1 MRSTGELLHD
11 ARMYASRALNRSFAP
26 PDWLSINLTLRCN
39 LSCVM
44 CTTCY
49 DAPEL
54 SLREVLDLVDQAA
67 SWGVKV
73 FNPLGGEPFVRSD
86 LEDILGHAARRDL
99 YTTLTTNGTLITAA
113 RAARIAAI
121 PPEKLHINVSID
133 GLAATHD
140 GVRGKGAFQRTIAG
154 YRRLREADE
163 AAGNPR
169 RKICANSILHAKNV
183 DEYLDLVAFLE
194 EEGFSGVQVLHLF
207 RDDEDS
213 NVGGMWFAPDQLPK
227 LEAVCSALGGHP
239 LVMNRHALPLV
250 TRYYRDGLGPLEAP
264 CWAGWKE
271 LYVNSD
277 GSVIMCDGTL
287 DFLAGR
293 FGSVREQTLRELWR
307 SPALRARREV
317 VKTCTTPC
325 IQGCYLRTES
335 DSASRIATGLVEN
348 VVAPVRAR
356 VARALPTRTIEG
368 TLTLELSDTP
378 DDPAHPKAKALFATS
393 PVPLEACFSDPERL
407 IELRDRRYLDFGRGF
422 LGADVVAHVRD
433 GLRTARLRFRT
444 VSLTWRGEPLLHPEF
459 PVVWAA
465 LDGIAERV
473 RVVTSGLL
481 LREDHVRLLR
491 GAEVW
496 VDPAR
501 SAFAR
506 DEHLEHVARR
516 AATVGAHRGAP
527 PRDVVAPAL
536 SWDGRLTVSV
546 DDTTLS
552 RRLGDVLEEPMGTIW
567 GRFPG

>member
-1 MRSTGELLHD
+1 MRSTRELVHD
-11 ARMYASRALNRSFAP
+11 ARMYGSRALNRSLAP

-73 FNPLGGEPFVRSD
+73 FNPLGGEPFIRHD
-86 LEDILGHAARRDL
+86 LEDILAHAAKRDL

-121 PPEKLHINVSID
+121 PPEKLHVNISID
-133 GLAATHD
+133 GLEATHD
-140 GVRGKGAFQRTIAG
+140 GVRGKGAFQRTLAG
-154 YRRLREADE
+154 YRRLREADA

-183 DEYLDLVAFLE
+183 GEYLDLVAFLE
-194 EEGFSGVQVLHLF
+194 EEGFSGLQVLHLF

-213 NVGGMWFAPDQLPK
+213 DVGGMWFAPAQLPA
-227 LEAVCSALGGHP
+227 LEAVCATLGQHP
-239 LVMNRHALPLV
+239 LVLNRHALPLV
-250 TRYYRDGLGPLEAP
+250 PRYYREGLGPLEAP

-271 LYVNSD
+271 LYVNAD
-277 GSVIMCDGTL
+277 GSVIMCDGKL

-317 VKTCTTPC
+317 VKTCATPC

-335 DSASRIATGLVEN
+335 DSATRIVKGLVDN
-348 VVAPVRAR
+348 VSAPVRAR
-356 VARALPTRTIEG
+356 VARLLPARTIEG

-378 DDPAHPKAKALFATS
+378 DDPAHPRTRALFATS
-393 PVPLEACFSDPERL
+393 PVALEDCFSDPDRL
-407 IELRDRRYLDFGRGF
+407 LTLRDRRYLDFGRGF

-433 GLRTARLRFRT
+433 GLREARIRFRT

-459 PVVWAA
+459 PVVWDA
-465 LDGIAERV
+465 LDGIADCV

-481 LREDHVRLLR
+481 VRDDHMSLLR
-491 GAEVW
+491 RAEVW
-496 VDPAR
+496 IDPAR
-501 SAFAR
+501 SAFAGGAHA
-506 DEHLEHVARR
+506 DLLTTR
-516 AATVGAHRGAP
+516 AAALGARRGAP
-527 PRDVVAPAL
+527 PPDAVAPAL
-536 SWDGRLTVSV
+536 SWDGHLTVSL

-552 RRLGDVLEEPMGTIW
+552 RRIGDVLKEPMRTIW
-567 GRFPG
+567 GRYPA